1 MNDSPATAAR
11 PPRTNGQVIFAI
23 TLVHFSGDFFSSFII
38 PLLPLFAD
46 RFALTLAQ
54 VGVVTGLSRILAF
67 IVQPLTGYLADRH
80 RTRLFVLGGL
90 SLVVLFVPLTGVAPG
105 FLLLLL
111 FVGLASIG
119 SSMFHPTCAG
129 MVPDYAGRKPGL
141 SMSVFN
147 TGGTLSFGVG
157 PIFIAWYV
165 GAYGLESMPWLMA
178 PGAVV
183 MAYLLGVLPPP
194 RGEGLRELGF
204 LGSMRDAFG
213 GVWRPILVLWFIM
226 VLRSY
231 TGQSFFTFLPVLF
244 VGEGYSLVSVGSMVS
259 LFTVGGA
266 LSGILAG
273 HLSDR
278 IGFRKIF
285 YVTHGLAAPAFLLML
300 SVSGRWVHVSAFL
313 AGFLVLATLP
323 LGVLMAQEMAPRGRS
338 MVSSLMMG
346 LAFGTG
352 GMLAPLTGKLGD
364 LFGVR
369 PVLAVVGLIPLLTTA
384 LVPMLP
390 ERRTGRP
397 LGRKATV

>member
-1 MNDSPATAAR
+1 
-11 PPRTNGQVIFAI
+11 
-23 TLVHFSGDFFSSFII
+23 
-38 PLLPLFAD
+38 
-46 RFALTLAQ
+46 
-54 VGVVTGLSRILAF
+54 
-67 IVQPLTGYLADRH
+67 
-80 RTRLFVLGGL
+80 
-90 SLVVLFVPLTGVAPG
+90 
-105 FLLLLL
+105 
-111 FVGLASIG
+111 
-119 SSMFHPTCAG
+119 